1 MKIDNDIARSTRNT
15 EIIFSHFE
23 KAFQRL
29 VVRVG
34 SLERK
39 YRNQDNEMSSKLN
52 EESIL
57 SSIFFIP
64 RKIIE
69 LRRELH
75 RLYAENQKF
84 ANEYGDAKIIPPR
97 FRTYYT
103 ISTIKLNMQIN
114 LELKNQAN

>member
-1 MKIDNDIARSTRNT
+1 MRKVGLQRFHVQIYVFKILQIPVIIKFYIMNIKFCQLTIFIMKIDNDIARSTRNT

-39 YRNQDNEMSSKLN
+39 YRNQDNEMTSKLN

-57 SSIFFIP
+57 SSIF
-64 RKIIE
+64 
-69 LRRELH
+69 
-75 RLYAENQKF
+75 
-84 ANEYGDAKIIPPR
+84 
-97 FRTYYT
+97 
-103 ISTIKLNMQIN
+103 
-114 LELKNQAN
+114 